1 MRRALTPAGGSRSWR
16 RLVDATLQR
25 DGYVC
30 RMTRDGHP
38 CGAPATT
45 ANHVVPRAL
54 GGTDSLDNL
63 EAACVPCNL
72 RAGAKLRGA
81 AGMAVVANHNRLIA
95 AVKLLDRFG
104 VPVEAGRREA
114 AQTLLGATG
123 HPWRPNLV
131 DQACRYRRHRGPLT
145 RV

>member
-1 MRRALTPAGGSRSWR
+1 MRRPLTPAGGSREWR
-16 RLVDATLQR
+16 RLVVATLVR

-30 RMTRDGHP
+30 RMMRDGHR

-45 ANHVVPRAL
+45 ANHIVARAL
-54 GGTDSLDNL
+54 GGTDTLDNL

-81 AGMAVVANHNRLIA
+81 AGEQLVAAHNRIIA
-95 AVKLLDRFG
+95 AVQLLDRYG

-114 AQTLLGATG
+114 GAALTTATG
-123 HPWRPNLV
+123 HPWHPATI
-131 DQACRYRRHRGPLT
+131 DHACRYRRARGPLT